1 MSRGTDM
8 TTPPTLPLASL
19 RHRRELK
26 HRLTSIA
33 VHAVLI
39 IACLIIVLPLLWTIR
54 TSFVHKV
61 LAYTS
66 PPPVFFTPTLDNYVT
81 IFSEEPFL
89 LFFANSLIVALLS
102 TAVCLVI
109 GAPAAYSYARFGTGG
124 NFLLMGM
131 LGTQML
137 PAVILVIPFFL
148 IYNAMNLF
156 NTRIGLIIAYVTFNI
171 PFVIW
176 ILIGFFHT
184 IPRELE
190 ESAIVD
196 GCSKFGAFVRIIIPV
211 TLPGLLSAGIYAFV
225 LSWNEFL
232 FALILTGKE
241 SKTLPVA
248 ISGLITQQGVQIGSV
263 SAAIVIIMVPMI
275 LLYFGLRSFLIR
287 GMVAGAVKG

>member
-1 MSRGTDM
+1 MKHTDAAY
-8 TTPPTLPLASL
+8 PLPPLA
-19 RHRRELK
+19 RRQSQRLK
-26 HRLTSIA
+26 QRLTSIL
-33 VHAVLI
+33 VHAILITASLI
-39 IACLIIVLPLLWTIR
+39 ILLPLLWTLR
-54 TSFVHKV
+54 TSLVHKV
-61 LAYTS
+61 LAYAS
-66 PPPVFFTPTLDNYVT
+66 PPPLFFTPTLDNYVV
-81 IFSEEPFL
+81 IFQEEPFL
-89 LFFANSLIVALLS
+89 LFFLNSLIVAVLS
-102 TAVCLVI
+102 TLACLVI
-109 GAPAAYSYARFGTGG
+109 GAPAAYSYARFNTGG

-148 IYNAMNLF
+148 IYNAINLF
-156 NTRIGLIIAYVTFNI
+156 NTRLGLIIAYVTFNI

-241 SKTLPVA
+241 TKTLPVA
-248 ISGLITQQGVQIGSV
+248 IAGLMTQQGVQIGAV
-263 SAAIVIIMVPMI
+263 SAAIVIILLPMI

>member
-1 MSRGTDM
+1 MSSDR
-8 TTPPTLPLASL
+8 TLSVTPLAHAS
-19 RHRRELK
+19 RSRLK
-26 HRLTSIA
+26 QRLTSIA
-33 VHAVLI
+33 VHLILI
-39 IACLIIVLPLLWTIR
+39 IASLIILLPLLWTLR

-66 PPPVFFTPTLDNYVT
+66 PPPLLFTPTLDNYVT
-81 IFSEEPFL
+81 IFQEEPFL
-89 LFFANSLIVALLS
+89 LFFTNSLVVALLS
-102 TAVCLVI
+102 TFACLVI

-124 NFLLMGM
+124 NALLLGM

-148 IYNAMNLF
+148 IYNAINLF
-156 NTRIGLIIAYVTFNI
+156 NTRVGLVIAYVTFNI
-171 PFVIW
+171 PFVVW
-176 ILIGFFHT
+176 ILIGFFQT

-196 GCSKFGAFVRIIIPV
+196 GCTPFVAFVRIIIPV

-225 LSWNEFL
+225 LSWNEFI

-241 SKTLPVA
+241 TKTLPVA
-248 ISGLITQQGVQIGSV
+248 ISGLMTQQGVQIGAV

-275 LLYFGLRSFLIR
+275 LLYFGLRKFLIR

>member
-1 MSRGTDM
+1 MSSDR
-8 TTPPTLPLASL
+8 TLSVTPLAHAS
-19 RHRRELK
+19 RARLK
-26 HRLTSIA
+26 QRLTSIV
-33 VHAVLI
+33 VHLILI
-39 IACLIIVLPLLWTIR
+39 IASLIILLPLLWTLR

-66 PPPVFFTPTLDNYVT
+66 PPPLLFTPTLDNYVT
-81 IFSEEPFL
+81 IFREEPFL
-89 LFFANSLIVALLS
+89 LFFTNSMVVALLS
-102 TAVCLVI
+102 TFACLVI

-124 NFLLMGM
+124 NALLLGM

-148 IYNAMNLF
+148 IYNAINLF
-156 NTRIGLIIAYVTFNI
+156 NTRVGLVIAYVTFNI
-171 PFVIW
+171 PFVVW
-176 ILIGFFHT
+176 ILIGFFQT

-196 GCSKFGAFVRIIIPV
+196 GCTPFAAFVRIIIPV

-225 LSWNEFL
+225 LSWNEFI

-241 SKTLPVA
+241 TKTLPVA
-248 ISGLITQQGVQIGSV
+248 ISGLMTQQGVQIGAV

-275 LLYFGLRSFLIR
+275 LLYFGLRKFLIR

>member
-1 MSRGTDM
+1 MSNDR
-8 TTPPTLPLASL
+8 TLSVTPLAHAQHY
-19 RHRRELK
+19 RLK
-26 HRLTSIA
+26 QRLASVV
-33 VHAVLI
+33 VHLVLI
-39 IACLIIVLPLLWTIR
+39 TASLLILLPLLWTLR

-66 PPPVFFTPTLDNYVT
+66 PPPLFFKPTLDNYAT
-81 IFSEEPFL
+81 IFQEEPFL
-89 LFFANSLIVALLS
+89 LFFGNSMIVALLS
-102 TAVCLVI
+102 TLVCLVI

-124 NFLLMGM
+124 NALLLGM

-148 IYNAMNLF
+148 IYNAINLF
-156 NTRIGLIIAYVTFNI
+156 NTRVGLVIAYVTFNI
-171 PFVIW
+171 PFVVW
-176 ILIGFFHT
+176 ILIGFFQT

-196 GCSKFGAFVRIIIPV
+196 GCTPFAAFVRIIIPV

-241 SKTLPVA
+241 AKTLPVA
-248 ISGLITQQGVQIGSV
+248 ISGLMTQQGVQIGAV

-275 LLYFGLRSFLIR
+275 LLYFGLRNFLIK